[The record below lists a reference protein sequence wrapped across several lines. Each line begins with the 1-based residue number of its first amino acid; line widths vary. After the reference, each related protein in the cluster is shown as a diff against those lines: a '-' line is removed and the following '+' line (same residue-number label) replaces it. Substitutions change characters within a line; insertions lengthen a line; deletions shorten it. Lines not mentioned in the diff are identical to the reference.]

1 MNAVLQLTKRNLWMF
16 FRNKTEVFFSFL
28 SVLIILGL
36 YILFLS
42 DLNVNNVIASL
53 GREVDGI
60 RVLINSWVMAG
71 LIAVS
76 TVTLSIGSLSLMVLD
91 KQRKVFYDF
100 LVAPIKRHELFLSYI
115 LSTLIIVFMI
125 SMTVLII
132 AQAYVIGSGGAFFE
146 WLDWVRIILVI
157 ILLSVSSTMMMLFFI
172 SFIENASV
180 LSTLGTI
187 VGTLIGFV
195 TGAYIPMGVLPKPIQ
210 VFSNLLPV
218 SQGASLLRN
227 IFVRSSL
234 QTVFD
239 QAPVEIIDNYR
250 RFQGIDLFIYDF
262 KLEVNIMIAYILV
275 TTVVF
280 LVLNVLRFRKMKS

>member
-1 MNAVLQLTKRNLWMF
+1 MKAIIQLTKRNLWMF

-60 RVLINSWVMAG
+60 RVLINSWVLAG

-76 TVTLSIGSLSLMVLD
+76 TVTISIGSLSLMVLD
-91 KQRKVFYDF
+91 RQRKVFYDF

-115 LSTLIIVFMI
+115 LSTLTIVIMI
-125 SMTVLII
+125 SMTILMI
-132 AQAYVIGSGGAFFE
+132 AQVYILVSGGVLFE
-146 WLDWVRIILVI
+146 WLDWVKIILI
-157 ILLSVSSTMMMLFFI
+157 ILLLSVSSTMMMLFFI
-172 SFIENASV
+172 SFIDNASA
-180 LSTLGTI
+180 LSTIGTI

-227 IFVRSSL
+227 VFVRSPL
-234 QTVFD
+234 KTVFD
-239 QAPVEIIDNYR
+239 QAPVEVVESYR
-250 RFQGIDLFIYDF
+250 KFQGIDLYIYDF
-262 KLEVNIMIAYILV
+262 KLDVNMMILYILI
-275 TTVVF
+275 TTLIF
-280 LVLNVLRFRKMKS
+280 LFLNVLRFRKMKN

>member
-1 MNAVLQLTKRNLWMF
+1 MKAIIQLTKRNLWMF

-60 RVLINSWVMAG
+60 RVLINSWVLAG

-76 TVTLSIGSLSLMVLD
+76 TVTISIGSLSLMVLD
-91 KQRKVFYDF
+91 RQRKVFYDF

-115 LSTLIIVFMI
+115 LSTLTIVIMI
-125 SMTVLII
+125 SMTILMI
-132 AQAYVIGSGGAFFE
+132 AQVYILVSGGVLFE
-146 WLDWVRIILVI
+146 WLDWVKIILI
-157 ILLSVSSTMMMLFFI
+157 ILLLSVSSTMMMLFFI
-172 SFIENASV
+172 SFIDNASA
-180 LSTLGTI
+180 LSTIGTI

-227 IFVRSSL
+227 VFVRSPL
-234 QTVFD
+234 KTVFD
-239 QAPVEIIDNYR
+239 QAPVEVVESYR
-250 RFQGIDLFIYDF
+250 KFQGIDLYIYDF
-262 KLEVNIMIAYILV
+262 KLDVNMMILYILIA
-275 TTVVF
+275 TLIF
-280 LVLNVLRFRKMKS
+280 LFLNVLRFRKMKN

>member
-1 MNAVLQLTKRNLWMF
+1 MKAIFQLTKRNLWMF

-42 DLNVNNVIASL
+42 DLNVNNVIASI

-76 TVTLSIGSLSLMVLD
+76 TVTISIGSLSLMVLD
-91 KQRKVFYDF
+91 RQRKVFYDF

-115 LSTLIIVFMI
+115 LSTLTIVIMI
-125 SMTVLII
+125 SMTILMI
-132 AQAYVIGSGGAFFE
+132 AQVYILVSGGVFFE
-146 WLDWVRIILVI
+146 WLDWVKIILI
-157 ILLSVSSTMMMLFFI
+157 ILLLSVSSTMMMLFFI
-172 SFIENASV
+172 SFIDNASA
-180 LSTLGTI
+180 LSTIGTI

-227 IFVRSSL
+227 IFVRSPL
-234 QTVFD
+234 KTVFD
-239 QAPVEIIDNYR
+239 QAPEEVVESYR
-250 RFQGIDLFIYDF
+250 KFQGIDLYIYDF
-262 KLEVNIMIAYILV
+262 RLDVNMMILYILIA
-275 TTVVF
+275 TLIF
-280 LVLNVLRFRKMKS
+280 LFLNVLRFRKMKN

>member
-132 AQAYVIGSGGAFFE
+132 AQAYIIGSGGAFFE

>member
-1 MNAVLQLTKRNLWMF
+1 MKAIFQLTKRNLWMF

-42 DLNVNNVIASL
+42 DLNVNNVIASI

-76 TVTLSIGSLSLMVLD
+76 TVTISIGSLSLMVLD
-91 KQRKVFYDF
+91 RQRKVFYDF

-115 LSTLIIVFMI
+115 LSTLTIVIMI
-125 SMTVLII
+125 SMTILMI
-132 AQAYVIGSGGAFFE
+132 AQVYILVSGGVFFE
-146 WLDWVRIILVI
+146 WLDWVKIILI
-157 ILLSVSSTMMMLFFI
+157 ILLLSVSSTMMMLFFI
-172 SFIENASV
+172 SFIDNASA
-180 LSTLGTI
+180 LSTIGTI

-227 IFVRSSL
+227 IFVRSPL
-234 QTVFD
+234 KTVFD
-239 QAPVEIIDNYR
+239 HAPEEVVESYR
-250 RFQGIDLFIYDF
+250 KFQGIDLYIYDF
-262 KLEVNIMIAYILV
+262 KLDVNMMILYILIA
-275 TTVVF
+275 TLIF
-280 LVLNVLRFRKMKS
+280 LFLNVLRFRKMKN